1 MLQTATNYNTYG
13 YCQYRLPCGYCEKL
27 GRDCP
32 KQWGGYAPTNIN
44 LATQTSDTTTTDVAE
59 MVNKVED

>member
-1 MLQTATNYNTYG
+1 MLQTATNYNTYD

-32 KQWGGYAPTNIN
+32 KQGYNYTPTITDST
-44 LATQTSDTTTTDVAE
+44 TQASNTTTTGVAE